1 MTEISI
7 NPTKLHQELLA
18 AGLPVVS
25 VSSEGRVDYSR
36 VLTSTEN
43 NTADIVIAVHDP
55 APSTSESRIQAYYE
69 AGITL
74 QDMIFALWSKVVQG
88 DTTQADK
95 IQAIMGNINAT
106 IN

>member
-1 MTEISI
+1 MSEIAI
-7 NPTKLHQELLA
+7 NPSKLHQELLS
-18 AGLPVVS
+18 AGFPVVGVAS
-25 VSSEGRVDYSR
+25 DGRIDYSR
-36 VLTSTEN
+36 DLTASEN
-43 NTADIVIAVHDP
+43 KAVQSLIAAHDP
-55 APSTSESRIQAYYE
+55 TPSTSEARLEAYFK